1 MKESK
6 IGDIVK
12 IECGSCFEA
21 ELTYA
26 DLKIQGCWE
35 IYKPIK
41 IVWSWKK
48 LSHVAMFQVIKTE
61 YREPITIGD
70 VIKKALQVA
79 DNIRAARRLR
89 ANRTY

>member
-12 IECGSCFEA
+12 IECGSLYEA

-26 DLKIQGCWE
+26 DLKRQGCWE
-35 IYKPIK
+35 VYKPIK

-48 LSHVAMFQVIKTE
+48 LSHIAMFQVIKTE
-61 YREPITIGD
+61 YREPITIVD
-70 VIKKALQVA
+70 VMQKALEVA
-79 DNIRAARRLR
+79 DRIRAARRLS
-89 ANRTY
+89 ANRT